1 MSDRETRKANV
12 VEALNKARSMELHA
26 IHQYMNQHYNLD
38 DMDYGELAANMKL
51 IAIDEMRHCEMFA
64 ERIKELGG
72 EPTSEVA
79 GKVVKGQE
87 VKAIYSSDSDS
98 EDDTIFVYNE
108 LRKVCVDNGDI
119 LTAKLFET
127 IIGEEQIHLNYLI
140 TSAITSK
147 PSAIPSSPRSPV
159 RRLRPAGPPRA
170 LPSLPQPRTRADT
183 LEKLETLGKG
193 TFFSK
198 VPFPKTVSAARIP
211 PFPKTFDVIESVL
224 AGFSGT
230 DCLPCRPGTNAVR
243 WSGFL
248 CIPRE
253 KTVSHPVTPRVEP
266 LFVLIL
272 SVLFRQEGLS
282 SFGEVI
288 LSNYFNM

>member
-127 IIGEEQIHLNYLI
+127 IIGEEQIHLNYFDNISDHIETLGD
-140 TSAITSK
+140 TFLSK
-147 PSAIPSSPRSPV
+147 IAGTPSSTGGTTKGF
-159 RRLRPAGPPRA
+159 AM
-170 LPSLPQPRTRADT
+170 LPQPRTRADT
-183 LEKLETLGKG
+183 LEKLETPERGFLQQ
-193 TFFSK
+193 S
-198 VPFPKTVSAARIP
+198 PFPKTVSAARIP

-230 DCLPCRPGTNAVR
+230 DCLPCRPGNECRPLEWLLVHSARNGFASGCAACGTAFCLDTVR
-243 WSGFL
+243 AFSARGAIFL
-248 CIPRE
+248 R
-253 KTVSHPVTPRVEP
+253 
-266 LFVLIL
+266 
-272 SVLFRQEGLS
+272 
-282 SFGEVI
+282 
-288 LSNYFNM
+288 

>member
-108 LRKVCVDNGDI
+108 LRKVCVDKKHPHVRGEDPRQY
-119 LTAKLFET
+119 T
-127 IIGEEQIHLNYLI
+127 IIGRDLE
-140 TSAITSK
+140 T
-147 PSAIPSSPRSPV
+147 
-159 RRLRPAGPPRA
+159 PPRA
-170 LPSLPQPRTRADT
+170 WGRRPPTTLCKEQDRNTPTCVGKTGCDT
-183 LEKLETLGKG
+183 SNLMQKEKHPHVRGEDTERLF
-193 TFFSK
+193 TFFIEPSK
-198 VPFPKTVSAARIP
+198 
-211 PFPKTFDVIESVL
+211 
-224 AGFSGT
+224 
-230 DCLPCRPGTNAVR
+230 
-243 WSGFL
+243 
-248 CIPRE
+248 
-253 KTVSHPVTPRVEP
+253 
-266 LFVLIL
+266 
-272 SVLFRQEGLS
+272 Q
-282 SFGEVI
+282 
-288 LSNYFNM
+288 Y